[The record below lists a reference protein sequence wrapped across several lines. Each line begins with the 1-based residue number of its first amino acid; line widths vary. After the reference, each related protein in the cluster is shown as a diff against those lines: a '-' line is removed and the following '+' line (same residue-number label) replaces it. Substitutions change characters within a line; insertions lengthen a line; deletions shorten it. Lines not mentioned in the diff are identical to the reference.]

1 MRLGEDFIDE
11 IKARIRLSDLI
22 GRSVQLKRQGREFVG
37 LSPFKKER
45 TPSFYVNDDK
55 RFYHCFS
62 SGKHGDAFSWLEE
75 MEGLSFMEA
84 AERLASEAGLRLP
97 EPDPQAQE
105 RTQRRKSLVEWMEA
119 AQTYFARALR
129 SPAAEHARKYL
140 KARGLSGQDCVDFG
154 IGFAPDDRAGL
165 KNELVTAGAP
175 IGDLIE
181 CGLLIEPDNG
191 SPYDRF
197 RDRIM
202 FPIHDP
208 RGRLVAF
215 GGRAL
220 SKDAKAKYLNSP
232 ETPIF
237 HKGDVL
243 YNFPGARRAAAD
255 PKADVR
261 GLIVAEGYLDVI
273 ALARAGMGYA
283 VAPLG
288 TAITEQQLHLA
299 WRVGGETVMCLDGDK
314 AGRMAALK
322 AADRALPLLEPGRT
336 LRFAF
341 MPDGLDPDDVLRD
354 QGAGALREL
363 LSETRTLADI
373 LWERELEAEPPT
385 DPDRRASF
393 RKNIRILLSKIADQ
407 DIKSEYKAEF
417 DRRMTQL
424 FGERPYA
431 SNYGGGYQGGRGNWR
446 GQRRGAPTGP
456 SPALKRKLGAA
467 QGGFDVSLA
476 RQRRADPMGCE
487 LIIALIEY
495 PDLVEHLLE
504 EIALISFGSL
514 DTLRDAVLNACSLGP
529 AASSSELQA
538 ELLSRGFAQ
547 DLKRLEGNRGPMR
560 ATIGGADASVS
571 VRAEAWRRLSSAY
584 MRQSGSQLQRGELRA
599 LAEKKITENDSESV
613 RSISEAYRREKS
625 RGESDT

>member
-45 TPSFYVNDDK
+45 TPSFTVNDDK

-62 SGKHGDAFSWLEE
+62 TGKHGDAFKWLEE

-105 RTQRRKSLVEWMEA
+105 RSQRRKSLVEWMEA
-119 AQTYFARALR
+119 AQAHFARALR
-129 SPAAEHARKYL
+129 APEAEHARHYL
-140 KARGLSGQDCVDFG
+140 KARGLTGQDCVDFG
-154 IGFAPDDRAGL
+154 VGYAPDDRAAL

-175 IGDLIE
+175 LADLVE
-181 CGLLIEPDNG
+181 CGLLIQPDSG
-191 SPYDRF
+191 TPYDRF

-243 YNFPGARRAAAD
+243 YNFPRARRAAAD
-255 PKADVR
+255 PKAKVR

-273 ALARAGMGYA
+273 ALDRAGLGYA

-288 TAITEQQLHLA
+288 TAITEQQLQLA
-299 WRVGGETVMCLDGDK
+299 WRAGGETVMCLDGDA
-314 AGRMAALK
+314 AGRGAALK
-322 AADRALPLLEPGRT
+322 AADRALPLLEPGKT

-341 MPDGLDPDDVLRD
+341 MPDGMDPDDVLRD
-354 QGAGALREL
+354 QGGDALQGL
-363 LSETRTLADI
+363 IAETRTLADI
-373 LWERELEAEPPT
+373 LWEREIEAEPPT
-385 DPDRRASF
+385 DPDRRANF
-393 RKNIRILLSKIADQ
+393 RKNIRMLVSRIANP
-407 DIKSEYKAEF
+407 DIKSEYKDEF
-417 DRRMTQL
+417 DRRMDML
-424 FGERPYA
+424 FGARPRYRERSPKR
-431 SNYGGGYQGGRGNWR
+431 SE
-446 GQRRGAPTGP
+446 RRG
-456 SPALKRKLGAA
+456 
-467 QGGFDVSLA
+467 VSLPPSA
-476 RQRRADPMGCE
+476 EIRKRAQDNRLKAEYHSSE
-487 LIIALIEY
+487 LSLVY
-495 PDLVEHLLE
+495 GLVECPEIIEIVAE
-504 EIALISFGSL
+504 EIADIDLGRLSGI
-514 DTLRDAVLNACSLGP
+514 RDAILVHSLSQPGISAVELKKILSREGFGAELTTLASHKRIALKVLGGSG
-529 AASSSELQA
+529 AAPA
-538 ELLSRGFAQ
+538 ELLSLWRKQLSNFGVRKRDSTQ
-547 DLKRLEGNRGPMR
+547 DEVRVFVEQGESEAVKAVAAEKQRLEHIEETASNDPADDIMR
-560 ATIGGADASVS
+560 
-571 VRAEAWRRLSSAY
+571 
-584 MRQSGSQLQRGELRA
+584 RA
-599 LAEKKITENDSESV
+599 LEKHAKA
-613 RSISEAYRREKS
+613 RK
-625 RGESDT
+625 